1 MSASKT
7 EKSRGSLLAVLGVA
21 AAVVRL
27 GACLLLLLLLLLDF
41 LGRGGVVV
49 KARRGLGGWGE
60 RRTET
65 VWHVEQVHGE
75 ILWRVN

>member
-21 AAVVRL
+21 AAAVARL

-60 RRTET
+60 RRTER
-65 VWHVEQVHGE
+65 VWHVEQVHG
-75 ILWRVN
+75 

>member
-21 AAVVRL
+21 AAVARL
-27 GACLLLLLLLLLDF
+27 GACLLLLLLLDF
-41 LGRGGVVV
+41 LWRGGVVV
-49 KARRGLGGWGE
+49 KARRGLGGWGG
-60 RRTET
+60 RRTER

>member
-21 AAVVRL
+21 VAVVRL
-27 GACLLLLLLLLLDF
+27 GACLPLLLDF
-41 LGRGGVVV
+41 LWKGGVVA

-60 RRTET
+60 RRTER